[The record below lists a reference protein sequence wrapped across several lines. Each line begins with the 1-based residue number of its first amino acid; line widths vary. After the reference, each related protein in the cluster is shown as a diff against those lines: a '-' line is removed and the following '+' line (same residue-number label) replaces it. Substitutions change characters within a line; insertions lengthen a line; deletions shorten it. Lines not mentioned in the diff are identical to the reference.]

1 MKTILVVDRLRD
13 WQLSVK
19 GVDVINSEEY
29 LTNPVY
35 QISRGYRVFNLC
47 GSYAYQE
54 SGYYVSLLAAA
65 REQKVVPSVATILDM
80 KSYSLLKIRSHDL
93 DELIQK
99 TLKDLEGDC
108 FDLSI
113 YFGKNLDHRYD
124 KLTKELHKAFHAP
137 LILAKFVRKDK
148 WRLKTITPIGLKD
161 VPEAHK
167 TDLEHFAEEFFS
179 RRQQALKLPK
189 AKFDLAILMDP
200 AEKFPPS
207 NERAIKKFQAAATKL
222 GIATEII
229 TRDDFHR
236 LGEFDGLFI
245 RTTTA
250 VNHYT
255 YRFAQ
260 MAEALGI
267 VAIDDPESILRCSNK
282 VYLAEIF
289 AHHKIP
295 SPRTVLVHRENWK
308 RTIEQIV
315 LPAVLKKPDGSFSQG
330 VIKVTTKDDL
340 KNHLIALLADSTLV
354 VAQEFL
360 PTTFDWRVGLL
371 NGETLY
377 ACKYHMAKNHWQ
389 IYKQS
394 KTGTVTD
401 GGSADTYELGQV
413 PPQLIALAE
422 RAGGLIG
429 RGLYGLDI
437 KEKDGQ
443 FYVIEIN
450 DNPNIDAGGEDKILK
465 DGLYERIMGYFLQR
479 MEDRVSGRRG

>member
-1 MKTILVVDRLRD
+1 
-13 WQLSVK
+13 
-19 GVDVINSEEY
+19 
-29 LTNPVY
+29 
-35 QISRGYRVFNLC
+35 
-47 GSYAYQE
+47 
-54 SGYYVSLLAAA
+54 
-65 REQKVVPSVATILDM
+65 M
-80 KSYSLLKIRSHDL
+80 KSHSLLKIRSHDL
-93 DELIQK
+93 DDLLQK
-99 TLKDLEGDC
+99 TLKDVEGDS

-113 YFGKNLDHRYD
+113 YFGRNLDHRYD
-124 KLTKELHKAFHAP
+124 KLTRELHRAFQSP
-137 LILAKFVRKDK
+137 LILAKFSKKEK

-161 VPEAHK
+161 VPDTHK
-167 TDLEHFAEEFFS
+167 ANLEVFAEEFFS
-179 RRQQALKLPK
+179 KRQQTQKMPM

-200 AEKFPPS
+200 AERFPPS
-207 NERAIKKFQAAATKL
+207 NERAIKKFMAAATKL

-229 TRDDFHR
+229 TRDDYHR

-267 VAIDDPESILRCSNK
+267 VVLDDPESILRCSNK

-295 SPRTVLVHRENWK
+295 SPKTVLVHRDNWK
-308 RTIEQIV
+308 AMIDQIV

-330 VIKVTTKDDL
+330 VVKVETREDL

-360 PTTFDWRVGLL
+360 PTAFDWRVGLI

-389 IYKQS
+389 IYKQNKS
-394 KTGTVTD
+394 GTVSD
-401 GGSADTYELGQV
+401 GGSADTYDLDLV
-413 PPQLIALAE
+413 PPQLISLAE

-429 RGLYGLDI
+429 KGIYGLDI
-437 KEKDGQ
+437 KEKDGN

-465 DGLYERIMGYFLQR
+465 DCLYEKIMGTFLQR
-479 MEDRVSGRRG
+479 MEDRVSGRRK

>member
-1 MKTILVVDRLRD
+1 
-13 WQLSVK
+13 
-19 GVDVINSEEY
+19 
-29 LTNPVY
+29 
-35 QISRGYRVFNLC
+35 
-47 GSYAYQE
+47 
-54 SGYYVSLLAAA
+54 
-65 REQKVVPSVATILDM
+65 
-80 KSYSLLKIRSHDL
+80 
-93 DELIQK
+93 
-99 TLKDLEGDC
+99 
-108 FDLSI
+108 LSI
-113 YFGKNLDHRYD
+113 YFGRNLDHRYD
-124 KLTKELHKAFHAP
+124 KLTKELHRAFHAP
-137 LILAKFVRKDK
+137 LILAKFVKKEK
-148 WRLKTITPIGLKD
+148 WRLKNITPIGLKD
-161 VPEAHK
+161 VPETHK
-167 TDLEHFAEEFFS
+167 ENLEIFAEEFFTK
-179 RRQQALKLPK
+179 RQQAQKVPK

-200 AEKFPPS
+200 AERFPPS
-207 NERAIKKFQAAATKL
+207 NERAIKKFIAAATKL

-229 TRDDFHR
+229 TRDDYHR

-267 VAIDDPESILRCSNK
+267 IVLDDPESILRCSNK

-295 SPRTVLVHRENWK
+295 SPKTVLVHRDNWK
-308 RTIEQIV
+308 ATIDQIA

-330 VIKVTTKDDL
+330 VVKVETKEDL

-360 PTTFDWRVGLL
+360 PTSFDWRVGLI

-389 IYKQS
+389 IYKQNKS
-394 KTGTVTD
+394 GTVSD
-401 GGSADTYELGQV
+401 GGSADTFDLDLV
-413 PPQLIALAE
+413 PPQLISWAE

-429 RGLYGLDI
+429 KGLYGLDI
-437 KEKDGQ
+437 KEKDGH
-443 FYVIEIN
+443 FFVIEIN

-465 DGLYERIMGYFLQR
+465 DCLYEKIMGHFLQK
-479 MEDRVSGRRG
+479 MEDRVSGGRK